1 MVVTASVAK
10 MADRADA
17 AVFLGITES
26 NLASRATGGENRG
39 AALQHGHVVR
49 APYGPFSGE
58 ARDRV
63 DGKLVIKRLIALGQD
78 WKSSDVALVALVQNL
93 RTGAIYEA
101 LSAPVCTNL

>member
-26 NLASRATGGENRG
+26 NLAGRVLSGENCG
-39 AALQHGHVVR
+39 VTLQHGHVVR
-49 APYGPFSGE
+49 ALYGPFSGK

-63 DGKLVIKRLIALGQD
+63 DGKLVIKRLIAVRQD
-78 WKSSDVALVALVQNL
+78 WKSSDVTLVAFAQNL
-93 RTGAIYEA
+93 RTGEIYQA
-101 LSAPVCTNL
+101 LSAPVCTDL

>member
-26 NLASRATGGENRG
+26 NLAGRVTGGENRG
-39 AALQHGHVVR
+39 VTLQHGHVVR
-49 APYGPFSGE
+49 ARYGPFSGK

-63 DGKLVIKRLIALGQD
+63 DGKLVIKRLIAVRQD
-78 WKSSDVALVALVQNL
+78 RKSSDVALVAFARNL
-93 RTGAIYEA
+93 RTGEIYQA
-101 LSAPVCTNL
+101 LSAPVCTDL